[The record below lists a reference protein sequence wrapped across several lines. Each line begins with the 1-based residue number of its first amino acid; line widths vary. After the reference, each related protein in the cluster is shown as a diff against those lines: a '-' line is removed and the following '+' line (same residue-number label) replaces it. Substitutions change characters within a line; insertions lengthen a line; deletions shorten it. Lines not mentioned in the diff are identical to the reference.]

1 METIKNKIPDTTK
14 QFFDELSEYLN
25 TKLLFFGSVQRSD
38 YFPGESDIDVDI
50 FTDNENQTITKL
62 QHFLH
67 VKRKDFK
74 KFVWRLNHNN
84 TIAYGHKI
92 FYKNKE
98 EGIFVE
104 FSIYNEKYKPGIL
117 KEHLMKTELPFYAS
131 FLLIMLKFL
140 YYNLKIVDKN
150 TFTYWKKKILS
161 VGIGLP
167 DDQFVVLEPK

>member
-14 QFFDELSEYLN
+14 KFFDELSDYLN

-50 FTDNENQTITKL
+50 FTENENQTITKL

-67 VKRKDFK
+67 VDRKYFK

-98 EGIFVE
+98 KGIMVE
-104 FSIYNEKYKPGIL
+104 FSIYNEKYKPAIL
-117 KEHLMKTELPFYAS
+117 KEHLMKTDLPFYAS

-140 YYNLKIVDKN
+140 YYNFKILDKN

-161 VGIGLP
+161 GGIGLP
-167 DDQFVVLEPK
+167 DDQFVVLETK

>member
-1 METIKNKIPDTTK
+1 METIKNKIPDNTIE
-14 QFFDELSEYLN
+14 FFEELSEYLDK
-25 TKLLFFGSVQRSD
+25 KLLFFGSVQRDD

-67 VKRKDFK
+67 VKRSDFK

-84 TIAYGHKI
+84 TIAYGNKI
-92 FYKNKE
+92 FYKNKD

-104 FSIYNEKYKPGIL
+104 FSIYNERYKKGIL
-117 KEHLMKTELPFYAS
+117 KEHTMKTVLPFYAS
-131 FLLIMLKFL
+131 WLLIILKCLF
-140 YYNLKIVDKN
+140 YNLKILDKK

-167 DDQFVVLEPK
+167 DDQFVVLESK